1 MERRTL
7 CALSRRSAALR
18 WASWACLSASRAA
31 CSMSSA
37 LAPSSSSLSSSTWI
51 WTVLDVA
58 AQHNNSVYIYTVAR
72 YMCVPLEPRCF
83 KVKVGGK
90 LSLFFFADWLFCL
103 TKWSPPV
110 WLLAAV
116 GSETTNITPLKATW
130 YPFRCT
136 TNQRMHMPNIT
147 NKSVPL
153 IGFKTLLLCHN
164 YNYFPFS
171 WSRIYWYVV
180 WKPLNIKQVCI
191 YGRQCDRGAA
201 HIVSCC
207 WWRRL
212 HDPHSRG
219 SWCVWPSGA
228 CVGWDGG
235 RPCWVSMMWRPDVSD
250 ACLLRERDRHTVVII
265 WGILMLKPVV
275 FLY

>member
-171 WSRIYWYVV
+171 
-180 WKPLNIKQVCI
+180 
-191 YGRQCDRGAA
+191 
-201 HIVSCC
+201 
-207 WWRRL
+207 
-212 HDPHSRG
+212 
-219 SWCVWPSGA
+219 
-228 CVGWDGG
+228 
-235 RPCWVSMMWRPDVSD
+235 
-250 ACLLRERDRHTVVII
+250 
-265 WGILMLKPVV
+265 
-275 FLY
+275 